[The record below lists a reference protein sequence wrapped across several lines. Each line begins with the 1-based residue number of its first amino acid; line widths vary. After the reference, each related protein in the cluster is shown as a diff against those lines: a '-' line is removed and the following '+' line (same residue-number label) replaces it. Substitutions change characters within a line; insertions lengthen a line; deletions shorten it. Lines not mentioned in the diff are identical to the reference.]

1 MIRLLVADDHAV
13 LRAGICRILGSE
25 ADFRIVADTGTACDA
40 IRLCQQEKPDV
51 AVLDYGL
58 PDLDGAQ
65 ATQRVLRACPR
76 TRVVVVAVHA
86 NPEHATRALRAG
98 AAGFVPKGTHA
109 DELVL
114 AVRKAAAGGMH
125 VDASV
130 MEQILSHFGHHQVDA
145 PEAVLSDRE
154 LQILTKL
161 AEGWKTKE
169 VATALGLSPS
179 TVDSHR
185 RRVLKKLGLRN
196 AADITRFAIRRG
208 LIQLD

>member
-1 MIRLLVADDHAV
+1 VIRLLVADDHAV
-13 LRAGICRILGSE
+13 LRAGMCRILGSE
-25 ADFRIVADTGTACDA
+25 TDLRIVAEAATAGDA
-40 IRLCQQEKPDV
+40 IRLCQQETPDV

-76 TRVVVVAVHA
+76 TRVLVVAVHA

-98 AAGFVPKGTHA
+98 AVGFVPKGSHV
-109 DELVL
+109 DELVV

-125 VDASV
+125 VDPGL
-130 MEQILSHFGHHQVDA
+130 MEQILSHFGHHRADA

-154 LQILTKL
+154 LQVLTRL
-161 AEGWKTKE
+161 AEGWKTTE

-196 AADITRFAIRRG
+196 AADLTRFAIRRG
-208 LIQLD
+208 LIALD